1 MTIDLTP
8 TEPQCIGI
16 VGLGLVGRALA
27 GRLRSAGY
35 ECIGFDLQHDAM
47 DSFVALGFRTEASL
61 PHLAAL
67 SNIFL
72 LTVFETAGA
81 MQVIDEILHSQN
93 SDGSENTALRQTSLT
108 FIDCSTGDPALL
120 EKLATKL
127 HGEGHCLIEAP
138 LSGSSSQIA
147 AGQATMLLGGD
158 LLDFLKISPVLE
170 VRSTQQIH
178 VGGAGMAARA
188 KLATNLVLGL
198 NRAALA
204 EGMVFA
210 QSMGIEPDAFLKL
223 VLATPARSD
232 AAVVKGALMVSQQF
246 EPQSRIRQH
255 LKDVQLMLDIAQSK
269 DQELPLSNVHAQ
281 LLRHAVQAG
290 DGELD
295 NAAIV
300 RQIRREKSR
309 H

>member
-1 MTIDLTP
+1 M
-8 TEPQCIGI
+8 
-16 VGLGLVGRALA
+16 
-27 GRLRSAGY
+27 
-35 ECIGFDLQHDAM
+35 
-47 DSFVALGFRTEASL
+47 
-61 PHLAAL
+61 
-67 SNIFL
+67 
-72 LTVFETAGA
+72 
-81 MQVIDEILHSQN
+81 IDEILHSQN

-170 VRSTQQIH
+170 VLSTQQIH

-204 EGMVFA
+204 EA
-210 QSMGIEPDAFLKL
+210 WSL
-223 VLATPARSD
+223 RSPW
-232 AAVVKGALMVSQQF
+232 ALS
-246 EPQSRIRQH
+246 P
-255 LKDVQLMLDIAQSK
+255 MLF
-269 DQELPLSNVHAQ
+269 
-281 LLRHAVQAG
+281 
-290 DGELD
+290 
-295 NAAIV
+295 
-300 RQIRREKSR
+300 
-309 H
+309 